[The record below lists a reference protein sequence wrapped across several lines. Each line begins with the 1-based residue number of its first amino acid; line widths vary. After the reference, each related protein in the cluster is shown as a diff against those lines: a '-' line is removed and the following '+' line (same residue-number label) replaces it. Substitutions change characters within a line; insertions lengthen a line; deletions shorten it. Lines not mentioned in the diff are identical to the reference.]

1 MPADLPAPTAR
12 VYFSQRL
19 RLHYVDWG
27 NAGAPT
33 IVLLHGGGD
42 HCRAW
47 DRLARDLH
55 PAYHVLAPDQRGHG
69 ESQWTTGGGSAL
81 LDYVYD
87 LAVLIEQQQLSPVIL
102 IGHSR
107 GGATGLHYAG
117 LYPEHVRRVVAIEGV
132 GRFEQRWGASP
143 PERMAAWLEWVR
155 ERVRHRPRPYA
166 SIDAAAAR
174 LRERNPRFSPEQ
186 ARHLALYGTYQNEDG
201 SHVWKFDPLTMR
213 SLPDLMEP
221 PAAQAL
227 WRRISAPTLLIRGAE
242 SGAPDP
248 AQDGTLSDFRNA
260 RSVTIDRAGHWVHY
274 DQPQRFLQVVR
285 AFLAE

>member
-213 SLPDLMEP
+213 SLPRPHGAARRAGAVAANQRPDP
-221 PAAQAL
+221 PDP
-227 WRRISAPTLLIRGAE
+227 RRRERGARP
-242 SGAPDP
+242 S
-248 AQDGTLSDFRNA
+248 
-260 RSVTIDRAGHWVHY
+260 AGRH
-274 DQPQRFLQVVR
+274 PQRLPQR
-285 AFLAE
+285 PLGHDRPSGSLGPL